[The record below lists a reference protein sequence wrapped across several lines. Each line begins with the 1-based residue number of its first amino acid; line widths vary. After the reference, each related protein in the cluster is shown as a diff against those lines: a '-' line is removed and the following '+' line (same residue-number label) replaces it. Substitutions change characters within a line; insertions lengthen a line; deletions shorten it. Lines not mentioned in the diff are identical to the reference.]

1 MQILFLANR
10 FPYPPYRGDKLKIYN
25 LAKRLS
31 KRHSLHLVTFLQNP
45 KDIEHLPHLEQ
56 IFDSIELIKLS
67 KFQSIISCIKGI
79 LSSTPFQ
86 VLYFKSKK
94 METTLNRVL
103 HERKNLD
110 VVHVQHLRMSQYL
123 QDFNIPQILDL
134 PDAFSL
140 YWERRLKTRRVWWQ
154 HVFDKL
160 ESNRVLKYEGKIKQY
175 RKCLVCSLEDK
186 LHLEHLHKAK
196 NLDIL
201 PNGVDLSVFAKEK
214 HDYSHNHKIL
224 FTGNMDYAPNVDGV
238 TYFTQEILPN
248 ILKKHPKIEFVIAG
262 QRPVKQV
269 LELANDNIII
279 TGFIEDLAAE
289 YNSASV
295 VVAPL
300 RFGAG
305 TQNKVLEAMAAGVPV
320 VCSEIGFEGLGIES
334 GQGAIKETNSSD
346 FSNSVL
352 ELLDSEQKRIE
363 VGTKG
368 KSVIEENFSWETI
381 SHTLEDYLIEVC
393 K

>member
-31 KRHSLHLVTFLQNP
+31 KNHSLHLVTFLQNP
-45 KDIEHLPHLEQ
+45 KDIEHLSHLEE
-56 IFDSIELIKLS
+56 IFDTIKLV
-67 KFQSIISCIKGI
+67 KLPKYKSILNCILGI
-79 LSSTPFQ
+79 LGNTPFQ
-86 VLYFKSKK
+86 VLYFKSAK
-94 METTLNRVL
+94 MKRGLDLFLNK
-103 HERKNLD
+103 HKEID

-123 QDFNIPQILDL
+123 RDNKIPQILDL

-140 YWERRLKTRRVWWQ
+140 YWERRLKTKRVWWQ
-154 HVFDKL
+154 RIFDSI
-160 ESNRVLKYEGKIKQY
+160 ESKRVVKYERKITQY
-175 RKCLVCSLEDK
+175 KKCLVCSQEDQSHLKK
-186 LHLEHLHKAK
+186 LHNA
-196 NLDIL
+196 NNINIL
-201 PNGVDLSVFAKEK
+201 SNGVDLDTFGTEK

-238 TYFTQEILPN
+238 IYFVQDILPE
-248 ILKKHPKIEFVIAG
+248 ILKKYPNIEFVIAG

-269 LELANDNIII
+269 LDLAGANVKI
-279 TGFIEDLAAE
+279 TGFIENLAHE

-305 TQNKVLEAMAAGVPV
+305 TQNKVLEAMACGVPV
-320 VCSEIGFEGLGIES
+320 VCSDIGFEGLGITS
-334 GQGAIKETNSSD
+334 GEGAIKETNAQS
-346 FSNSVL
+346 FAQSVL
-352 ELLDSEQKRIE
+352 SLLYSKNKRQD
-363 VGTKG
+363 VGVKG
-368 KSVIEENFSWETI
+368 RLVIEKNFSWDNI
-381 SHTLEDYLIEVC
+381 SLTLEKYLKEVC